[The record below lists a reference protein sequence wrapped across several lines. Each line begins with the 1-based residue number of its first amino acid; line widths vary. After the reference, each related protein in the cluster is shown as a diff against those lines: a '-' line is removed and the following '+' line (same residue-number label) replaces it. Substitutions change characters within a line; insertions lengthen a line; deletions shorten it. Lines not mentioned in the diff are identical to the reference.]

1 MTLLCS
7 IRHLFNTAMK
17 NLKQLL
23 KTYIQKNPYEVNAI
37 KMLNFFD
44 NYDGCFEKDNLP
56 GHFTG
61 SAWIISPNKNKI
73 LMTHHKK
80 LNMWLQLGG
89 HADGEKDLK
98 SVAIKEAKEES
109 GFNNFSILSEEIFDL
124 DIHNIEPMNAEPKH
138 LHYDVRFL
146 LEADPNEQNI
156 IISEESH
163 DVRWV
168 HLDDVLK
175 YNSEESISRMVEKT
189 RKLKSK

>member
-1 MTLLCS
+1 MLLCL
-7 IRHLFNTAMK
+7 IRRSFNTTMK

-23 KTYIQKNPYEVNAI
+23 KTYIQKYPYEVNAI

-44 NYDGCFEKDNLP
+44 NHDDCFEKDNLP

-61 SAWIISPNKNKI
+61 SAWILNPDKNKI

-109 GFNNFSILSEEIFDL
+109 GYNNFSILSEEIFDL
-124 DIHNIEPMNAEPKH
+124 DIHNIEPMNDEPEH

-146 LEADPNEQNI
+146 LETDPNGQNI

-163 DVRWV
+163 DVKWI
-168 HLDDVLK
+168 HLDDILN
-175 YNSEESISRMVEKT
+175 YNSEESISRMVKKT
-189 RKLKSK
+189 EKLKLK

>member
-1 MTLLCS
+1 MLLCS

-17 NLKQLL
+17 DLKQLL
-23 KTYIQKNPYEVNAI
+23 KIYIQKNPYEINAI

-44 NYDGCFEKDNLP
+44 NHDGCFEKDNLP

-61 SAWIISPNKNKI
+61 SAWVISPDKNKI

-98 SVAIKEAKEES
+98 SVALKEAKEES

-124 DIHNIEPMNAEPKH
+124 DIHKIEAMNEEPEH

-146 LEADPNEQNI
+146 LEADPNEQDI

-163 DVRWV
+163 DVKWI
-168 HLDDVLK
+168 HLDDVLE
-175 YNSEESISRMVEKT
+175 YNSEESISRMVKKT
-189 RKLKSK
+189 KTLS

>member
-1 MTLLCS
+1 MLIKL
-7 IRHLFNTAMK
+7 IRHLFNTAMQ

-23 KTYIQKNPYEVNAI
+23 KSYIQKNPYEVNAI
-37 KMLNFFD
+37 KMLNFF
-44 NYDGCFEKDNLP
+44 NKYDGCFEKDNLP

-61 SAWIISPNKNKI
+61 SAWVISPDKNKI

-89 HADGEKDLK
+89 HADGEKNLK

-109 GFNNFSILSEEIFDL
+109 GFNNFSILTEEIFDL
-124 DIHNIEPMNAEPKH
+124 DIHNIEPMNEEPKH

-156 IISEESH
+156 IISKESH
-163 DVRWV
+163 DVKWI

-175 YNSEESISRMVEKT
+175 YNSEESIFRMVEKT
-189 RKLKSK
+189 KKLKL

>member
-1 MTLLCS
+1 MLLCL
-7 IRHLFNTAMK
+7 IRRLFNTAMK

-23 KTYIQKNPYEVNAI
+23 KTYIQKYPYEVNAI

-44 NYDGCFEKDNLP
+44 NHDDCFEKDNLP

-61 SAWIISPNKNKI
+61 SAWVISPDKNKI

-124 DIHNIEPMNAEPKH
+124 DIHKIEPMSENPEH

-163 DVRWV
+163 DVKWI
-168 HLDDVLK
+168 HLDDVLE
-175 YNSEESISRMVEKT
+175 YNSEVSISRMVEKT
-189 RKLKSK
+189 KKLKLK